1 MNVSE
6 AYVADSPSHLL
17 CALIGS
23 PQGFCKEVVAWS
35 SLRHPNVL
43 PLLGATMTDTQFV
56 MVSEWMENGD
66 INEFVGAHPDAD
78 RLGLV
83 CVLFEVVLSLFLLMA
98 T

>member
-1 MNVSE
+1 MN
-6 AYVADSPSHLL
+6 ARFGCVADSLSHLL
-17 CALIGS
+17 CALTGW

-56 MVSEWMENGD
+56 MVSEWMENGNV
-66 INEFVGAHPDAD
+66 NEFVETHPDAD

-83 CVLFEVVLSLFLLMA
+83 CVLFKVVLSRSLLMA
-98 T
+98 A